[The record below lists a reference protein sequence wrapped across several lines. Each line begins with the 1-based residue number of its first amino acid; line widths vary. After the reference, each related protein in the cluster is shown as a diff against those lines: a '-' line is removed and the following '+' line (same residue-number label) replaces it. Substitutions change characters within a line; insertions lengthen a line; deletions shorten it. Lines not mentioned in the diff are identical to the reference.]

1 MTSLQ
6 SYVYCPITTE
16 SEIRILQIQ
25 PALDFKAPLVAILQ
39 HYDLVDRTR
48 DAWEGPQEDWVD
60 YVLRRELAESQ
71 WATYE
76 AISYA
81 WGNNTASATIEI
93 YDPKSSTVLAIR
105 PNVDVMLRH
114 LRYEKKERRL
124 WIDALCIDQEDAK
137 EKERQVQCMGKIYE
151 EADSVIVW
159 LGPTSG
165 GLELVDVLS
174 EKMGHSSQL
183 QSKDHVTDMDK
194 ILETLLSRPWFWR
207 RWIVQ
212 EVLLAKQ
219 ATLLCGTHSIDLM
232 SFTTCLWKLT
242 QRTWLRKPF
251 ADIVGKLCTICRFR
265 TSFSY
270 KGRHAILG
278 LLFVFHEAMC
288 SDDRDRIYALDGI
301 TPWKVPVSYLETV
314 EETYL
319 RYAIMHIEYENVA
332 LLNCSGAFPCTT
344 RGLPSWVPDW
354 RASPKFTPVTTGL
367 CIGGTNEKF
376 SGEVRYLGPK
386 AVLCITGT
394 TLAKVRQVGAGAS
407 YPVAEDEL
415 LPLLMSWYTLSEQC
429 TTASSSSSSQ
439 QTNPSM
445 SVPFI
450 ETITL
455 GCVEPAETT
464 QMALT
469 NAVFDNLVNA
479 NGIMNGTQNQVRPDT
494 VSLNFQTALRGLA
507 FSKNVWTALDR
518 TLYSAI
524 FGGLGRYK
532 ASLLCFMG
540 LFDDSPQDFI
550 RVLQHTAGGRRC
562 FVTDDGTLG
571 FGPADMEPGDIIVS
585 FPTGYTPYVLRPFR
599 WNWSSSSLGM
609 AAKGLLNR
617 SYYTV
622 VGDCYVH
629 SFEPGG
635 QSSRGRKQR
644 RFEII

>member
-1 MTSLQ
+1 MTKPQ
-6 SYVYCPITTE
+6 TYIYRPVNKE
-16 SEIRILQIQ
+16 SEIRILQLQ
-25 PALDFKAPLVAILQ
+25 PAHDFNAPLVATIQ
-39 HYDLVDRTR
+39 HYDLRER
-48 DAWEGPQEDWVD
+48 IENAEEESQEDWVD
-60 YVLRRELAESQ
+60 YILSQELAESQ
-71 WATYE
+71 WTTYE

-81 WGNNTASATIEI
+81 WGSDTPSATIEI
-93 YDPKSSTVLAIR
+93 SDPVSSTVLAMR
-105 PNVDVMLRH
+105 PNVDTMLRH

-124 WIDALCIDQEDAK
+124 WIDALCINQEDAK
-137 EKERQVQCMGKIYE
+137 EKERQVQFMGKIYE

-165 GLELVDVLS
+165 GLERVDALL

-183 QSKDHVTDMDK
+183 QSTDHVTGMDK
-194 ILETLLSRPWFWR
+194 MLERLLSRPWFRR

-232 SFTTCLWKLT
+232 SFTTCLWRIT
-242 QRTWLRKPF
+242 HRTRLRKPF
-251 ADIVGKLCTICRFR
+251 ADIVGKLCAISRFR
-265 TSFSY
+265 TSFFY
-270 KGRHAILG
+270 KGRPAILG

-314 EETYL
+314 EATYL
-319 RYAIMHIEYENVA
+319 RYATMHIDYENVA

-367 CIGGTNEKF
+367 WLGKTRDKF
-376 SGEVRYLGPK
+376 SGEVRYSGSR

-394 TLAKVRQVGAGAS
+394 AFATVRQVGARAT
-407 YPVAEDEL
+407 YPVAENGL
-415 LPLLMSWYTLSEQC
+415 LPLLMNWHTLSEQC
-429 TTASSSSSSQ
+429 TTASSNPSLQ
-439 QTNPSM
+439 QTS
-445 SVPFI
+445 FI

-455 GCVEPAETT
+455 GCVEPVESTKMDTT
-464 QMALT
+464 D
-469 NAVFDNLVNA
+469 AVFNNLVNSA
-479 NGIMNGTQNQVRPDT
+479 STKHGTQDQVQPNQVPPK
-494 VSLNFQTALRGLA
+494 FQAALRGLA
-507 FSKNVWTALDR
+507 FSKDVWSAFDL

-524 FGGLGRYK
+524 FGGLGRTE
-532 ASLLCFMG
+532 ARSLCFMG
-540 LFDDSPQDFI
+540 LFDESPQDFI
-550 RVLQHTAGGRRC
+550 RVLQHTTGGRRC
-562 FVTDDGTLG
+562 FLTDDGTLG

-599 WNWSSSSLGM
+599 WDWSSENLGM

-622 VGDCYVH
+622 VGDCYMH
-629 SFEPGG
+629 SFAPDGSSLGG
-635 QSSRGRKQR
+635 QKRR